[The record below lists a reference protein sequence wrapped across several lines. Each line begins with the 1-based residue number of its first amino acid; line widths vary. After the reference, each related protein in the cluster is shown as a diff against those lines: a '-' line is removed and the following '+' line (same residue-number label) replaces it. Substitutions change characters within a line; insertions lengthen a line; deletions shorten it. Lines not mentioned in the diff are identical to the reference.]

1 MRDIQ
6 TLLSRSIILSH
17 PYTPF
22 SFLLFHM
29 APSYPLFL
37 LIYFV
42 LAKFCVK
49 KFSIVIAYY
58 FILLSSISIVIVSSS
73 EQKSSKCRNMNLDY
87 DRSSQNLNFCYIE
100 KFTRNLVKQVC
111 PRNQFLLFLIILVV
125 N

>member
-6 TLLSRSIILSH
+6 TLLSRSIISSH

-22 SFLLFHM
+22 SFLHFHI

-42 LAKFCVK
+42 LAKFCVE
-49 KFSIVIAYY
+49 KFSIVIAY
-58 FILLSSISIVIVSSS
+58 FILLSFISIVIVSSS